1 MVCRNCGA
9 DLKPGIKYCL
19 ECGNYIDEDEYSVSD
34 YEIGTMSG
42 GGRNYE
48 LTDEVVNPRPEVSR
62 QRVAAARKRRK
73 SFIKPVDILIY
84 AGLSLIIIVS
94 IIVIIATLIG
104 GGDEKVPE
112 PTVPVG
118 DVVINL
124 NSYEITLPRA
134 LNYDI
139 QGSILFVSD
148 GVNYTFSYKNTTDD
162 YNSYANDTNRLQA
175 ELVANN
181 YEVLNI
187 EKKVVNQR
195 EFVLCQIKVNGRTK
209 YLYLTPLDNA
219 TTMGVIE
226 VYENASWE
234 NALGVIADIN
244 NKIVKDGASFNSYS
258 NTGTADQ
265 NQTTQQQTTQQSQQ
279 PEQPQ
284 QVPPEQVQP
293 QQPNTIV
300 PQQALPPS

>member
-34 YEIGTMSG
+34 YEMGTMSG
-42 GGRNYE
+42 GGRDYQ
-48 LTDEVVNPRPEVSR
+48 LTDEDVSARSVELSRP
-62 QRVAAARKRRK
+62 RVAAKKRKK
-73 SFIKPVDILIY
+73 SFIKPVDLLIY

-148 GVNYTFSYKNTTDD
+148 GVNYTFSYKNTSDD
-162 YNSYANDTNRLQA
+162 YNSYANDTNKLQN
-175 ELVANN
+175 ELRQNN
-181 YEVLNI
+181 YEVVNI
-187 EKKVVNQR
+187 EKKVVNER

-244 NKIVKDGASFNSYS
+244 NKIVHDGVSSNSYN
-258 NTGTADQ
+258 NTNGTDTAQ
-265 NQTTQQQTTQQSQQ
+265 PAAETTQPT
-279 PEQPQ
+279 
-284 QVPPEQVQP
+284 VQ
-293 QQPNTIV
+293 
-300 PQQALPPS
+300 

>member
-48 LTDEVVNPRPEVSR
+48 LTDEVYSPKPDVSR
-62 QRVAAARKRRK
+62 QRVATAKKRRK
-73 SFIKPVDILIY
+73 SFIKPVDLLIY

-118 DVVINL
+118 DVVISL

-148 GVNYTFSYKNTTDD
+148 GVNYTFSYKNTSDD

-234 NALGVIADIN
+234 NALGVISDIN
-244 NKIVKDGASFNSYS
+244 NKIVKDGVSANSYG
-258 NTGTADQ
+258 TTTTTADQ
-265 NQTTQQQTTQQSQQ
+265 TTPQ
-279 PEQPQ
+279 PDAQQPQ
-284 QVPPEQVQP
+284 QQVPADQVQP

>member
-48 LTDEVVNPRPEVSR
+48 LTDEVPSPRNEVPR
-62 QRVAAARKRRK
+62 EERVVRTKKRRK

-94 IIVIIATLIG
+94 IIVIIATIIG
-104 GGDEKVPE
+104 GGEEKVPE

-118 DVVINL
+118 DVVITL

-148 GVNYTFSYKNTTDD
+148 GVNYTFSY
-162 YNSYANDTNRLQA
+162 
-175 ELVANN
+175 N
-181 YEVLNI
+181 Y
-187 EKKVVNQR
+187 
-195 EFVLCQIKVNGRTK
+195 
-209 YLYLTPLDNA
+209 
-219 TTMGVIE
+219 
-226 VYENASWE
+226 
-234 NALGVIADIN
+234 
-244 NKIVKDGASFNSYS
+244 
-258 NTGTADQ
+258 
-265 NQTTQQQTTQQSQQ
+265 
-279 PEQPQ
+279 
-284 QVPPEQVQP
+284 
-293 QQPNTIV
+293 
-300 PQQALPPS
+300 

>member
-48 LTDEVVNPRPEVSR
+48 LTDEVYSPKPDVSR
-62 QRVAAARKRRK
+62 QRVATAKKRRK
-73 SFIKPVDILIY
+73 SFIKPVDLLIY

-118 DVVINL
+118 DVVISL

-148 GVNYTFSYKNTTDD
+148 GVNYTFSYKNTSDD

-234 NALGVIADIN
+234 NALGVISDIN
-244 NKIVKDGASFNSYS
+244 NKIVKDGVSANSYG
-258 NTGTADQ
+258 TTTPTADQ
-265 NQTTQQQTTQQSQQ
+265 TTPQ
-279 PEQPQ
+279 PDAQQPQ
-284 QVPPEQVQP
+284 QQVPADQIQP